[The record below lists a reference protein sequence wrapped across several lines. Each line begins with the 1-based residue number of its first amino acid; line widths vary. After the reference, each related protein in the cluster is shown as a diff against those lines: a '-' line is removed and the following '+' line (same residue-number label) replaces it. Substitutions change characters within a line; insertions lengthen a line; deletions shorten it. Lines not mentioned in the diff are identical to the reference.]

1 MGMEKE
7 VIISKS
13 EMNNKFHDM
22 KVAYSKLLA
31 NDFQWLEATYKQ
43 NHEALF
49 NPITVC
55 GDTMFHV
62 AAYRGS
68 EAMLQT
74 LVELVPQTKRR
85 EVLKMKNVYGN
96 TVLHELVTTA
106 KAEAADLL
114 MKEVLFSDGL
124 NREDYIRE
132 REEILEDRNKLGET
146 PLFRAVEYG
155 NMSMVK
161 YLATQIEGMGGN
173 LHRHYTRDHDGLSIL
188 HIAVIGQH
196 FDTANWLV
204 ERYPELATYKD
215 NNGKTA
221 LHLLASMAT
230 SFKSSSFLSGLF
242 EEFIYYCIPGE
253 ACNGDEGDELPIA
266 LQNKDLEQ
274 GEPSKAPNQPG
285 NSKGLKWYYGVL
297 RCLKSGWKV
306 IDRVWGQKQLH
317 TSAIKLARHLV
328 RTDTSWFQ
336 PHQSEEDDTICLER
350 NYDKEEEKVKE
361 IAAAGKEKSS
371 EPDTPL
377 FIAAST
383 GIVEIVKEILDKY
396 PQAIKHINKS
406 GQNILHVATLH
417 RTYKVYDL
425 VVKNKEEKN
434 RLVRGIDNNGC
445 TILHHAA
452 DIVYYHGGTKPT
464 PALKL
469 QQELEWFET
478 VKNEIPG
485 HFTLHR
491 NKDNMT
497 ADQLFNDRHKDQLQ
511 DAQEWVKNTSESCST
526 VAVLVAGVVFAA
538 AYSAPGGFHDNGQP
552 ILLERPLYS
561 FFTVMDVAG
570 LASSLTSVVIFLSIL
585 TSSLEYKDFGNTIPR
600 NLSLGFTFLFFSVT
614 TTMLTFTATILLL
627 VHLEKKWTASLTY
640 AAAFL
645 PICIF
650 ALFQFPL
657 YYQYFIAAVKGIF
670 NFIRKNMPGNWEFL
684 RIKGDF

>member
-7 VIISKS
+7 IIISKS

-31 NDFQWLEATYKQ
+31 NDFQWLEVTYKQ

-114 MKEVLFSDGL
+114 MKEMLFSDGL
-124 NREDYIRE
+124 NREDYIRV
-132 REEILEDRNKLGET
+132 REEILADRNKLGET

-215 NNGKTA
+215 NNGKTT

-242 EEFIYYCIPGE
+242 EEFIYYCILGE
-253 ACNGDEGDELPIA
+253 ACNGDEGDKLPIA

-285 NSKGLKWYYGVL
+285 NSKG
-297 RCLKSGWKV
+297 WKM

-336 PHQSEEDDTICLER
+336 HHQSEEDDTICLER

-396 PQAIKHINKS
+396 PQAIKHINKR

-425 VVKNKEEKN
+425 VVKKKEEKN

-469 QQELEWFET
+469 QQELEWFE
-478 VKNEIPG
+478 
-485 HFTLHR
+485 
-491 NKDNMT
+491 
-497 ADQLFNDRHKDQLQ
+497 
-511 DAQEWVKNTSESCST
+511 
-526 VAVLVAGVVFAA
+526 
-538 AYSAPGGFHDNGQP
+538 
-552 ILLERPLYS
+552 
-561 FFTVMDVAG
+561 
-570 LASSLTSVVIFLSIL
+570 VI
-585 TSSLEYKDFGNTIPR
+585 N
-600 NLSLGFTFLFFSVT
+600 
-614 TTMLTFTATILLL
+614 
-627 VHLEKKWTASLTY
+627 
-640 AAAFL
+640 
-645 PICIF
+645 
-650 ALFQFPL
+650 
-657 YYQYFIAAVKGIF
+657 
-670 NFIRKNMPGNWEFL
+670 
-684 RIKGDF
+684 

>member
-1 MGMEKE
+1 
-7 VIISKS
+7 
-13 EMNNKFHDM
+13 
-22 KVAYSKLLA
+22 
-31 NDFQWLEATYKQ
+31 
-43 NHEALF
+43 
-49 NPITVC
+49 
-55 GDTMFHV
+55 MF
-62 AAYRGS
+62 
-68 EAMLQT
+68 
-74 LVELVPQTKRR
+74 
-85 EVLKMKNVYGN
+85 
-96 TVLHELVTTA
+96 
-106 KAEAADLL
+106 
-114 MKEVLFSDGL
+114 
-124 NREDYIRE
+124 I
-132 REEILEDRNKLGET
+132 
-146 PLFRAVEYG
+146 
-155 NMSMVK
+155 
-161 YLATQIEGMGGN
+161 
-173 LHRHYTRDHDGLSIL
+173 
-188 HIAVIGQH
+188 
-196 FDTANWLV
+196 
-204 ERYPELATYKD
+204 
-215 NNGKTA
+215 
-221 LHLLASMAT
+221 
-230 SFKSSSFLSGLF
+230 
-242 EEFIYYCIPGE
+242 
-253 ACNGDEGDELPIA
+253 
-266 LQNKDLEQ
+266 
-274 GEPSKAPNQPG
+274 
-285 NSKGLKWYYGVL
+285 
-297 RCLKSGWKV
+297 GWKV

-396 PQAIKHINKS
+396 PQAIKHINKR

-538 AYSAPGGFHDNGQP
+538 AYSAPGGFHDTDSTGKATVLVFHGDGRGRACKLVDVGGDIPVDPDIFAGVQGFWEHHP
-552 ILLERPLYS
+552 SESVTGLHVSVLLS
-561 FFTVMDVAG
+561 DNDDADIHGDDTS
-570 LASSLTSVVIFLSIL
+570 ASSFGEKMDSKFNICGSVPS
-585 TSSLEYKDFGNTIPR
+585 
-600 NLSLGFTFLFFSVT
+600 NLHIRIVSVPT
-614 TTMLTFTATILLL
+614 
-627 VHLEKKWTASLTY
+627 V
-640 AAAFL
+640 L
-645 PICIF
+645 PVLHCCCEGHF
-650 ALFQFPL
+650 
-657 YYQYFIAAVKGIF
+657 
-670 NFIRKNMPGNWEFL
+670 
-684 RIKGDF
+684 

>member
-1 MGMEKE
+1 
-7 VIISKS
+7 
-13 EMNNKFHDM
+13 
-22 KVAYSKLLA
+22 
-31 NDFQWLEATYKQ
+31 
-43 NHEALF
+43 
-49 NPITVC
+49 
-55 GDTMFHV
+55 MF
-62 AAYRGS
+62 
-68 EAMLQT
+68 
-74 LVELVPQTKRR
+74 
-85 EVLKMKNVYGN
+85 
-96 TVLHELVTTA
+96 
-106 KAEAADLL
+106 
-114 MKEVLFSDGL
+114 
-124 NREDYIRE
+124 I
-132 REEILEDRNKLGET
+132 
-146 PLFRAVEYG
+146 
-155 NMSMVK
+155 
-161 YLATQIEGMGGN
+161 
-173 LHRHYTRDHDGLSIL
+173 
-188 HIAVIGQH
+188 
-196 FDTANWLV
+196 
-204 ERYPELATYKD
+204 
-215 NNGKTA
+215 
-221 LHLLASMAT
+221 
-230 SFKSSSFLSGLF
+230 
-242 EEFIYYCIPGE
+242 
-253 ACNGDEGDELPIA
+253 
-266 LQNKDLEQ
+266 
-274 GEPSKAPNQPG
+274 
-285 NSKGLKWYYGVL
+285 
-297 RCLKSGWKV
+297 GWKV

-336 PHQSEEDDTICLER
+336 PHQSEQDDTICLER

-425 VVKNKEEKN
+425 VVQNKEEKN

-497 ADQLFNDRHKDQLQ
+497 ADQLFNDRHKDQLK

-538 AYSAPGGFHDNGQP
+538 AYSAPGGFHDNGKP

-570 LASSLTSVVIFLSIL
+570 LASSLTSVVMFLSIL

>member
-1 MGMEKE
+1 MEKE

-22 KVAYSKLLA
+22 IVAYTKLLA

-106 KAEAADLL
+106 QAEAADLL

-124 NREDYIRE
+124 NHEDYIRE
-132 REEILEDRNKLGET
+132 REEILADRNKLGET

-161 YLATQIEGMGGN
+161 YLAIQIEGMGGN
-173 LHRHYTRDHDGLSIL
+173 LHKHYTRDHDGLSIL

-196 FDTANWLV
+196 F
-204 ERYPELATYKD
+204 
-215 NNGKTA
+215 
-221 LHLLASMAT
+221 
-230 SFKSSSFLSGLF
+230 GL
-242 EEFIYYCIPGE
+242 PGE
-253 ACNGDEGDELPIA
+253 ACNGDESDKLPIA
-266 LQNKDLEQ
+266 LHNKDLEQ

-285 NSKGLKWYYGVL
+285 HSKGFKWYYSVL
-297 RCLKSGWKV
+297 QCLKSGWKK

-350 NYDKEEEKVKE
+350 NDDKEEEKVKK
-361 IAAAGKEKSS
+361 IAAAKKEKSS

-377 FIAAST
+377 FIAATT
-383 GIVEIVKEILDKY
+383 GIVEIANEILDKY
-396 PQAIKHINKS
+396 PQAIEHINKS
-406 GQNILHVATLH
+406 GQNILHVATLY

-425 VVKNKEEKN
+425 VVKKKEKKN

-452 DIVYYHGGTKPT
+452 DTVYYRGGTKPT

-491 NKDNMT
+491 NKNNMT
-497 ADQLFNDRHKDQLQ
+497 ADQLFNDRHNDKLQ

-538 AYSAPGGFHDNGQP
+538 AYSAPGGFHDSGQP

-585 TSSLEYKDFGNTIPR
+585 TSSLEYKDFENTIPR

-657 YYQYFIAAVKGIF
+657 YYQYFIVAVKGIF

-684 RIKGDF
+684 HIKGDF